1 MRLSDQVIYCIHIT
15 TLGTYWMRSRLSIV
29 RSKRNIFYLQM
40 KVLMDSYARIKK
52 VHLNSLVFEFDGDFL
67 TGMETPR
74 TLELDG
80 GECID
85 VYEAT

>member
-1 MRLSDQVIYCIHIT
+1 
-15 TLGTYWMRSRLSIV
+15 
-29 RSKRNIFYLQM
+29 M

-52 VHLNSLVFEFDGDFL
+52 VKLNSLVFEFDGDFL